1 MAGLYRFDGTARVL
15 KISLVLSWLGPPQ
28 GSTYTNERFGL

>member
-15 KISLVLSWLGPPQ
+15 KISLVLSWLGVHLPTN
-28 GSTYTNERFGL
+28 GSAGSVCT